1 LSSIVIPRRIIERLK
16 KEAEKLGVSLDEY
29 IVELLTRESDPRDKA
44 LEYVDA
50 AYELIDQARSELT
63 KSNIRQA
70 AEKIWGAAAL
80 TIKAYAWW
88 KEGKRLVSHRELW
101 EYKDKLAEEYGEW
114 IDIAWAQ
121 ANSMHTCFYEGWCSR
136 RSVEIALKHVERL
149 VREISSR
156 IRG

>member
-1 LSSIVIPRRIIERLK
+1 MSSIVIPRRIIERLK

>member
-1 LSSIVIPRRIIERLK
+1 MSSIVIPRRIIERLK

-63 KSNIRQA
+63 KSNISQA

>member
-1 LSSIVIPRRIIERLK
+1 MSSIVIPRRIIERLK

-29 IVELLTRESDPRDKA
+29 IVELSSRESDPRDKA

-63 KSNIRQA
+63 KSNIRHV
-70 AEKIWGAAAL
+70 AEKIWGAVAL